1 MALSSVSKEETMSN
15 VALQLQR
22 TTAGS
27 VGPNDAVIFDSVVY
41 DSGSII
47 YDPSNGLITFLEPGR
62 YVVSWTVATQ
72 SAATSAG
79 ITFGLTQIPGL
90 PILGSTPTKT
100 GEVVGYGI
108 FNVSPLDGLYLANL
122 SSTTVY
128 YAQVPITASLVIVED
143 DPPEVGPTGPT
154 GETGPTGP
162 TGDTGPTGPTGDTG
176 PTGPTGDTG
185 PTGPTGDTGPTGPTG
200 DTGPT
205 GPTGDTGPT
214 GPTGDT
220 GPTGPTGDTGPTGP
234 TGDTG
239 PTGPTGPAGF
249 LEGVMLS
256 LAGATTI
263 LDADPVI
270 FTAVE
275 VDNSGGNITYNAA
288 TGEITINEE
297 GVYLITWS
305 LSVDGAGASP
315 IARFNLAQD
324 GNLMMSFTST
334 ATQTLMSGS
343 ALIEVPPGG
352 SVVTLVNDSGDDV
365 QIAATGGF
373 QGNLTVTRVGI

>member
-200 DTGPT
+200 
-205 GPTGDTGPT
+205 
-214 GPTGDT
+214 
-220 GPTGPTGDTGPTGP
+220 
-234 TGDTG
+234 
-239 PTGPTGPAGF
+239 PAGF

>member
-1 MALSSVSKEETMSN
+1 MSN

-214 GPTGDT
+214 GPTG
-220 GPTGPTGDTGPTGP
+220 
-234 TGDTG
+234 
-239 PTGPTGPAGF
+239 PAGF